1 MKREKG
7 ILKFSSNSEMAPLED
22 HSYMKLCAEL
32 ASRLS
37 ISLASA
43 RRKVEL
49 VAAKDGVKDLKS
61 RKSIAERLLNEDL
74 IRSQSED
81 SSSSAQLD
89 ELLEALAEEEN
100 FMVED

>member
-1 MKREKG
+1 
-7 ILKFSSNSEMAPLED
+7 
-22 HSYMKLCAEL
+22 MKLCAEL

-49 VAAKDGVKDLKS
+49 IAAKDGVKDLNS
-61 RKSIAERLLNEDL
+61 RKSIAERLIKQELMSSE
-74 IRSQSED
+74 SED
-81 SSSSAQLD
+81 FSASAQLD

>member
-1 MKREKG
+1 
-7 ILKFSSNSEMAPLED
+7 
-22 HSYMKLCAEL
+22 MKLCAEL

-49 VAAKDGVKDLKS
+49 VAAKDGVKDLNA
-61 RKSIAERLLNEDL
+61 RKLIAERLLKEER
-74 IRSQSED
+74 ISKKSQGISA
-81 SSSSAQLD
+81 SAQLD

>member
-1 MKREKG
+1 
-7 ILKFSSNSEMAPLED
+7 
-22 HSYMKLCAEL
+22 MKLCAEL

-49 VAAKDGVKDLKS
+49 VAAKDGSKDLKS
-61 RKSIAERLLNEDL
+61 RKLIAERLLNEDQN
-74 IRSQSED
+74 RNKSEEP
-81 SSSSAQLD
+81 SSSAQLD